1 MAGPAYFSGTMNL
14 AKNEDWVVPFRY
26 NTIDFNGNEMP
37 IDLTGSRLL
46 MELRLR
52 ETDHEAVVSVDTTTP
67 PGGIVVT
74 TPGMG
79 EFQIQILRQNMVR
92 LAAGEYFADLV
103 RVMPNGWVERIWEG
117 SAVVTVGTSR

>member
-1 MAGPAYFSGTMNL
+1 MAGPAYFSGIMNL

-26 NTIDFNGNEMP
+26 ISIDGTGSEMP

-46 MELRLR
+46 MELRVR
-52 ETDHEAVVSVDTTTP
+52 ETDHEAVVSVDTATP
-67 PGGIVVT
+67 PGGIVMT
-74 TPGMG
+74 TPGLG

-103 RVMPNGWVERIWEG
+103 RVMPNGWVERLWEG
-117 SAVVTVGTSR
+117 TAFVTVGTSR